1 MSKITRRAY
10 KRKKI
15 IMGASLLGGVGLVST
30 GFAAWVLSS
39 STETKPSAQMSVGTV
54 DDKNM
59 EFQNVI
65 TYKTGDST
73 KAEDNTFHFEPLATD
88 TTGRVRYD
96 GSNAQSLSITV
107 EGKLSHAQN
116 LGNMTVQLNVAAD
129 SKDSFESAVSTKKYI
144 VAPEAYLES
153 ALTVWSKPSGEGS
166 GDVAGTKFTSNMTSE
181 QGEKTLSFTYV
192 VEFAWGTAFGG
203 ENPGEYFD
211 GAGKDV
217 PQTGSETVPESS
229 SVRGILTDLHALLD
243 NIQLELV
250 ITANPD

>member
-39 STETKPSAQMSVGTV
+39 STETKPSASMSVGVV

-65 TYKTGDST
+65 TYKTGDGT

-96 GSNAQSLSITV
+96 GENAQSLSITV
-107 EGKLSHAQN
+107 EGKLLHAQN
-116 LGNMTVQLNVAAD
+116 LGNMTAQLSVAEA
-129 SKDSFESAVSTKKYI
+129 SKSNFESAITKGYI
-144 VAPEAYLES
+144 VAPEAYLAS

-166 GDVAGTKFTSNMTSE
+166 GDVAGTKFTSTMASE
-181 QGEKTLSFTYV
+181 QSEKTLSFTYV

-211 GAGKDV
+211 GAGIAV
-217 PQTGSETVPESS
+217 PQGHQGDAVDAGTVA
-229 SVRGILTDLHALLD
+229 GILGDLHALLD
-243 NIQLELV
+243 SIQLELV
-250 ITANPD
+250 LTANPD

>member
-39 STETKPSAQMSVGTV
+39 STETKPSASMSVGVV

-65 TYKTGDST
+65 TYKTGDGT
-73 KAEDNTFHFEPLATD
+73 KSIDNTFHFEPLATD

-96 GSNAQSLSITV
+96 GANAESLSITV
-107 EGKLSHAQN
+107 EGKLLHAQN
-116 LGNMTVQLNVAAD
+116 LGNMTAQLSVAAD
-129 SKDSFESAVSTKKYI
+129 SKSNFDSAVEKGYI

-153 ALTVWSKPSGEGS
+153 ALTVWDKPTGETTGH
-166 GDVAGTKFTSNMTSE
+166 DIAGTKFTSNMTSE
-181 QGEKTLSFTYV
+181 QAEKTLSFTYV
-192 VEFAWGTAFGG
+192 VVFAWGTAFGG

-217 PQTGSETVPESS
+217 PQGHQGDAADAGTVA
-229 SVRGILTDLHALLD
+229 GILGDLHTLLD
-243 NIQLELV
+243 SVQLELV
-250 ITANPD
+250 LTANPD